1 MKGTSVAWRS
11 ERGASNGSAAEA
23 GAFLDEQV
31 LARLRRNLI
40 RWFHKH
46 GRDLPWRRSR
56 DAYCIWV
63 SEIMLQQTTVVAVVP
78 YFERF
83 LARFP
88 TIHAL
93 AQAREHDVLRLWEG
107 LGYYSRARNLRL
119 AAKQV
124 VAETGGTIPRDLA
137 ELIRLP
143 GIGRYT
149 AGAIASLAYDRPA
162 PIVEANTLRVY
173 ARLLA
178 FDGDVHSTAGR
189 NVIWNFAEQAVP
201 RRSAGA
207 FNQAVMDLGAMICTP
222 VEPLCSE
229 CPVRSC
235 CRAFQQGLERDIP
248 RSRVRPQPTFVNE
261 AMIAV
266 HKDGRYLLRRS
277 LTGERWAGLWEFIRI
292 SLGEGRPQKNGD
304 SRRAKPAS
312 ELHALPASTVRRMEQ
327 AVAERAGLTVDAQ
340 RRAFEFHHTVTRFRI
355 RLLCVI
361 AEYQSGAVNPPA
373 NYRWATPT
381 QFRRF
386 ALSMPARKFADR
398 LTASPALSAAQDSA
412 EAERDQ

>member
-1 MKGTSVAWRS
+1 VARRS
-11 ERGASNGSAAEA
+11 ERGARNGSAAEA

-31 LARLRRNLI
+31 LARLRRNLS

-56 DAYCIWV
+56 DAYRIWV

-88 TIHAL
+88 TIHSL
-93 AQAREHDVLRLWEG
+93 AQACEHDVLRLWEG

-124 VAETGGTIPRDLA
+124 VAESSGTIPHDLA
-137 ELIRLP
+137 ELVRLP

-173 ARLLA
+173 TRLLA

-189 NVIWNFAEQAVP
+189 NMIWSFAERAVP
-201 RRSAGA
+201 RRSAGV
-207 FNQAVMDLGAMICTP
+207 FNQALMDLGAMICTP
-222 VEPLCSE
+222 VEPRCAE
-229 CPVRSC
+229 CPVQSC
-235 CRAFQQGLERDIP
+235 CRAFQQGVQHNIP
-248 RSRVRPQPTFVNE
+248 RPRARPHPTFVNE

-266 HKDGRYLLRRS
+266 RKDGRYLLRRG
-277 LTGERWAGLWEFIRI
+277 LPGERWAGLWEFLRVG
-292 SLGEGRPQKNGD
+292 LAEDAAQKNGHV
-304 SRRAKPAS
+304 RRAKSGS
-312 ELHALPASTVRRMEQ
+312 ELRALSASLRQRMEQ
-327 AVAERAGLTVDAQ
+327 AVAERSGLTVDAQ
-340 RRAFEFHHTVTRFRI
+340 AQAFEFHHTVTRFRI

-361 AEYQSGAVNPPA
+361 AEYQGGSLNPPA
-373 NYRWATPT
+373 NFLWATPT
-381 QFRRF
+381 QFRRL

-398 LTASPALSAAQDSA
+398 LKASAELSAVQDSA
-412 EAERDQ
+412 EPATDR

>member
-1 MKGTSVAWRS
+1 MKGASVARRS
-11 ERGASNGSAAEA
+11 NRESGKGRDAEA
-23 GAFLDEQV
+23 GTFFDEQV
-31 LARLRRNLI
+31 LARLRRNLV

-56 DAYCIWV
+56 DAYRIWV

-88 TIHAL
+88 TIHSL

-124 VAETGGTIPRDLA
+124 VAESSGTLPHELS

-189 NVIWNFAEQAVP
+189 NVIWNFAERAVP
-201 RRSAGA
+201 RRSAGV
-207 FNQAVMDLGAMICTP
+207 FNQALMDLGAMICTP
-222 VEPLCSE
+222 VEPRCPE

-235 CRAFQQGLERDIP
+235 CRAFRDGVKRDIP
-248 RSRVRPQPTFVNE
+248 RPRTRPQPTFVND

-266 HKDGRYLLRRS
+266 RKDGRYLLRRS
-277 LTGERWAGLWEFIRI
+277 PPGERWAGLWEFLRI
-292 SLGEGRPQKNGD
+292 SLGEGKLQKNGD
-304 SRRAKPAS
+304 DRRAKS
-312 ELHALPASTVRRMEQ
+312 SSQLHALSASTVRQIEQ
-327 AVAERAGLTVDAQ
+327 AVAERSGLMADAQ
-340 RRAFEFHHTVTRFRI
+340 PHAFEFHHTVTRFRI

-361 AEYQSGAVNPPA
+361 AEYQSGAVKPQDNF
-373 NYRWATPT
+373 RWVTLK
-381 QFRRF
+381 QFGKL
-386 ALSMPARKFADR
+386 ALSMPARKFADQ
-398 LTASPALSAAQDSA
+398 LTASAELSAARDSA
-412 EAERDQ
+412 EAARDR